1 MEIKSHHRGTEDT
14 EITQRLELFS
24 LCFLRVLCASVV
36 NRNDL
41 YIYLKVALAAVILLT
56 AASPTTAQDALP
68 ELVRRIKPSVV
79 SIITYDNRGQRL
91 MRGSGFFTGPDRI
104 ITNRHVIEKAYKAE
118 VHLTNG
124 NAYNVRGVLAID
136 GAGDIALLQVD
147 VPASLANPLSV
158 VRTTPQEG
166 ERVVVIGNPLGLEGS
181 VSDGIV
187 SAVRDI
193 PSFGRIIQITAPIS
207 PGSSGSPVVNMLG
220 QVIGVATLQLTEG
233 QSLNFAIPS
242 DRVAQLQGQPNTLRS
257 LAGLSEDTNK
267 SQRATA
273 ERFYTLGLGFL
284 SRDDCETALAYFKK
298 ATDAD
303 PKYAEAWAQSGFCHE
318 KLGRHNEALKAS
330 RQVITLR
337 PDSAESYFNM
347 GLAYFYS
354 NQFRES
360 IDAYKQALRL
370 DPDNA
375 ETYYALGLAYGKLG
389 RTDDE
394 ILSYRRAVRVRM
406 DYANAYERLGQAF
419 AKVNRFNDVVWAL
432 NKLIQLKPG
441 DARAY
446 NSLGEAYVKLNRG
459 EEAVAAF
466 RQATLLK
473 PDFARAYF
481 NLGKAYI
488 ALGNRDSALEQH
500 NILRTLDPDLADELY
515 TAIPAQ

>member
-1 MEIKSHHRGTEDT
+1 
-14 EITQRLELFS
+14 
-24 LCFLRVLCASVV
+24 VV
-36 NRNDL
+36 NRKSS
-41 YIYLKVALAAVILLT
+41 YIHLKVVLAAVILLT
-56 AASPTTAQDALP
+56 AAFPIHAQDALP

-79 SIITYDNRGQRL
+79 SIITYDNKGQRL
-91 MRGSGFFTGPDRI
+91 ARGSGFFTGPDRI

-124 NAYNVRGVLAID
+124 NAYNVSGVLAVD

-147 VPASLANPLSV
+147 VPASLAKPLSV

-242 DRVAQLQGQPNTLRS
+242 DRVAQLQIQPNALLRS

-318 KLGRHNEALKAS
+318 KLGRHTEALKAS

-360 IDAYKQALRL
+360 VDAYKQALRL

-375 ETYYALGLAYGKLG
+375 ETYYALGLAYGRLG

-406 DYANAYERLGQAF
+406 DYANAYERLAQAY

-432 NKLIQLKPG
+432 NKLVQLKPG

-446 NSLGEAYVKLNRG
+446 NSLGEAYVKLSRN
-459 EEAVAAF
+459 EEAAAAF

-481 NLGKAYI
+481 NLGKAYV
-488 ALGNRDSALEQH
+488 ALGNRDAALEQH

-515 TAIPAQ
+515 TAIPAQE

>member
-1 MEIKSHHRGTEDT
+1 MEIKAHHRDT
-14 EITQRLELFS
+14 ERTETAQRLGLIS
-24 LCFLRVLCASVV
+24 LCRLRVLYASVV
-36 NRNDL
+36 NRRAS
-41 YIYLKVALAAVILLT
+41 YTHLKFALIAAILF
-56 AASPTTAQDALP
+56 AAAFPTHAQDTLP

-79 SIITYDNRGQRL
+79 SIITYDSRGQRL
-91 MRGSGFFTGPDRI
+91 ARGSGFFTGPNRI

-124 NAYNVRGVLAID
+124 NAYNVGSVLAVD

-147 VPASLANPLSV
+147 VPASLVTPLSV

-207 PGSSGSPVVNMLG
+207 PGSSGSPVVNMQG

-242 DRVAQLQGQPNTLRS
+242 ERVAQLQVQQNAPRTLG
-257 LAGLSEDTNK
+257 GLSEDTVK

-273 ERFYTLGLGFL
+273 ERFYTQGLGFL
-284 SRDDCETALAYFKK
+284 SRDDCETALIYFKK

-303 PKYAEAWAQSGFCHE
+303 PKYSEAWAQSGFCNE
-318 KLGRHNEALKAS
+318 KLGRHSEALKAS

-347 GLAYFYS
+347 GLAYFHS
-354 NQFRES
+354 NQFREA

-370 DPDNA
+370 DPDNP
-375 ETYYALGLAYGKLG
+375 ETYYALGLAYGKQG

-406 DYANAYERLGQAF
+406 DYVNAYERLSAAY
-419 AKVNRFNDVVWAL
+419 AKVNRFKDAVWAL
-432 NKLIQLKPG
+432 NQLIQLRPG

-446 NSLGEAYVKLNRG
+446 NSLGEAYVKLNRA

-473 PDFARAYF
+473 PDFSRAYF
-481 NLGKAYI
+481 NLGKGYI
-488 ALGNRDSALEQH
+488 AIGNRDSALEQY